1 LTSSIYKGVEVAE
14 LTNLESKL
22 GEVVG
27 LAMAAQAATK
37 KVATLARADKRSG
50 LVAVLEK
57 MNAEAK
63 EAAERGQAVAD
74 TFEGKK
80 SAILDE
86 ARTSVRCRFWI
97 GKPHAVS
104 SLMPE

>member
-1 LTSSIYKGVEVAE
+1 MAE
-14 LTNLESKL
+14 LTNLEPKL

-37 KVATLARADKRSG
+37 KVATLARGRKRTG

-57 MNAEAK
+57 MHGEAK
-63 EAAERGQAVAD
+63 EAADRGQAVAD

-80 SAILDE
+80 SAILGE
-86 ARTSVRCRFWI
+86 AREVKKKGADMMTSISTRTPIRST
-97 GKPHAVS
+97 GS
-104 SLMPE
+104 SS